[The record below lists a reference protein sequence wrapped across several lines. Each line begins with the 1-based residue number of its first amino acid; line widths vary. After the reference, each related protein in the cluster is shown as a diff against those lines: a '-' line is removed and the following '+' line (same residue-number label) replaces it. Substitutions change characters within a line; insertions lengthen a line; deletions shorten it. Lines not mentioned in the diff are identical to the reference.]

1 MSKDE
6 TGYNGWTNYE
16 TWVVNLH
23 LTNCEFL
30 YAKVTE
36 IINHDLEIAPD
47 GLREFVVE
55 TVDNFANGL
64 MADLLRHSLQNVNW
78 NEIVESWEA

>member
-23 LTNCEFL
+23 LTNDEFL
-30 YAKVTE
+30 YAEATE
-36 IINHDLEIAPD
+36 IISRYTDLAPD
-47 GLREFVVE
+47 RLREMVVE
-55 TVDNFANGL
+55 TVHFFASGML
-64 MADLLRHSLQNVNW
+64 IDLLMHSVQKVNW